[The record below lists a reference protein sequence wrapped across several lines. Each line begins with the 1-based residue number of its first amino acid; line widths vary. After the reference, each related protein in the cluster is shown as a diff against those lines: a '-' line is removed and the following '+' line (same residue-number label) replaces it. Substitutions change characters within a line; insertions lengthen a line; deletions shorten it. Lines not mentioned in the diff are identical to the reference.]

1 MKAIDRI
8 GQVYGKLTITGLIY
22 NEKAKRNY
30 ALCKCEC
37 GNEKVVS
44 ISNLIK
50 GATTS
55 CGCYRNQRIKETCEK
70 HGMYKTRLNKE
81 YRGLKQRCY
90 NSKNSRYKY
99 YGGKNIKIC
108 DEWLGK
114 DGFINFMNWSLE
126 NGYNDEL
133 TLDRIDVDSDYSPD
147 NCRWV
152 TMRIQ
157 CNNRTTSHFET
168 FNGETKTVAEWADKV
183 GIKAS
188 IIYKRLKRGWSIEKA
203 LTTPPMNNKK

>member
-55 CGCYRNQRIKETCEK
+55 CGCYRN
-70 HGMYKTRLNKE
+70 
-81 YRGLKQRCY
+81 
-90 NSKNSRYKY
+90 
-99 YGGKNIKIC
+99 
-108 DEWLGK
+108 
-114 DGFINFMNWSLE
+114 
-126 NGYNDEL
+126 
-133 TLDRIDVDSDYSPD
+133 
-147 NCRWV
+147 
-152 TMRIQ
+152 
-157 CNNRTTSHFET
+157 
-168 FNGETKTVAEWADKV
+168 
-183 GIKAS
+183 
-188 IIYKRLKRGWSIEKA
+188 
-203 LTTPPMNNKK
+203 